1 MAMHTSSRTG
11 ALLDRTALR
20 FNQGAIIVLIGLGF
34 VLAQPWLVG
43 LVAFALAL
51 GTIIPALAPF
61 QRLYRDILRPARL
74 LRPDPSAE
82 DAAPHR
88 FAQGLGASVLLIAMI
103 AFLADNSILGW
114 GLALLVVVL
123 AAANLLFGFCA
134 GCFLYFQLHRI
145 GVLQGK

>member
-1 MAMHTSSRTG
+1 MAINTTSRAG
-11 ALLDRTALR
+11 ALVDRTALR
-20 FNQGAIIVLIGLGF
+20 FNQGSIVVLVGLAF
-34 VLAQPWLVG
+34 ILAQPWLVG

-61 QRLYRDILRPARL
+61 QRFYRDVLRPAKL
-74 LRPDPSAE
+74 LKPDPSPE

-88 FAQGLGASVLLIAMI
+88 FAQGVGASVLLISII
-103 AFLADNSILGW
+103 AFIAGNNLLGW

-134 GCFLYFQLHRI
+134 GCFLYFQLRRI
-145 GVLQGK
+145 GIIQAK